1 MMYSINCYY
10 WDGRCPTA
18 WNYEVHKFT
27 LILDSQ
33 CYLHYSW
40 KGIRMFYLVATI
52 LSPKEDNIYS

>member
-1 MMYSINCYY
+1 MYWLTVII
-10 WDGRCPTA
+10 GMVGVPTA